1 MKRINEEINTVYTT
15 NGVPDSLLLIEKEM
29 LNKQL
34 TAKVNF
40 LKFSKINDRTT
51 ITALNA
57 KFQNKIF

>member
-1 MKRINEEINTVYTT
+1 MKRINEEINIA
-15 NGVPDSLLLIEKEM
+15 NGVPNSLLLIEKEM

-40 LKFSKINDRTT
+40 LKFPKIDDRT

-57 KFQNKIF
+57 RFQNEIL